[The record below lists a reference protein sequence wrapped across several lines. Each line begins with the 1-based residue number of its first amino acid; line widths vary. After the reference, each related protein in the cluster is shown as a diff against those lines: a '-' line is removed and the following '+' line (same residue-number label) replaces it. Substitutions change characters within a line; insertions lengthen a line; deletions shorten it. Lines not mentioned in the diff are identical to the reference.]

1 MPSLNTGNAILSNA
15 IAVDSSYNVGIG
27 GAASGSFKLQVTGNG
42 IFNNSSA
49 MALQVNGGTFTQ
61 ATASSYS
68 LGIGNT
74 GGFDLTLGTSST
86 AGVIQTWSSKTLS
99 LNPQG
104 NNVGIGTS
112 TINGGSKLQVDS
124 ANGTAY
130 SSNAQLRVS
139 SGGVNNNRAQIL
151 FSDNAL
157 SDGKI
162 SYYPASAEADRL
174 FSISARSTESDF
186 VIKGNG
192 NVGVGT
198 SSPNDKLVVSGG
210 NNIWTGVFSGT
221 TTTSQSFGVQIF
233 AGTNSSDTAFRIL
246 NGATTST
253 YMLVRGDGN
262 VGIGSANPTRKLF
275 VVGSVAAVN
284 SDANDIQLNMSVDAS
299 TCNLAAT
306 YGSTGSYVP
315 LTFSTNSDERM
326 RITTGGNIGIGTNSP
341 ILVDLTGTSKPLLQ
355 IRQASNA
362 GGQLRVG
369 GSDGT
374 VGLVFDY
381 SNSGFT
387 SSIIRSLYGSSSG
400 EAAMYLDS
408 GFIAFRTGTSFTE
421 RMRINSNGNIRLYIT
436 PSVDTTIEWYQTPA
450 NIIQGKIWTD
460 GNPRVN
466 VQCGGSNGVYLA
478 SGATS
483 WTGNS
488 DERLKNINSNI
499 EGAVDKINTLRAVN
513 FSWKDD
519 STNKE
524 NLGIIAQD
532 IQKVFP
538 QIIDQDKEGI
548 LGVRYTELIPVLI
561 AAIQELNQKV
571 NEQQQTIN
579 SLINR

>member
-15 IAVDSSYNVGIG
+15 IAVNSSYNVGIG

-192 NVGVGT
+192 NVGIGT
-198 SSPNDKLVVSGG
+198 SSPNDKLVVSGN